1 MILNFYDDFNV
12 IYAKKMGIPKTAV
25 FDNKKDVVEFLLYNI
40 DDIDFLSINEVIID
54 KNKLIYENK
63 LFSRYLKLIKLN
75 EL

>member
-1 MILNFYDDFNV
+1 MILNFYDDFNIV
-12 IYAKKMGIPKTAV
+12 YAKKMGLPKRVV
-25 FDNKKDVVEFLLYNI
+25 FDNKKNVIEFLLYNI

-63 LFSRYLKLIKLN
+63 LFLRYLKLIKLN